1 MENNSILNDELIL
14 MRKQLSVLKDKVKK
28 QEIINEKTLKR
39 TLSNKSSQLMKDNW
53 KLVIMGLLG
62 VASYVFLFYSLK
74 FSIAFSCFT
83 IIALVASIGIQ
94 CYVTRELSPSVIIN
108 SDTREVY
115 RKAMKLR
122 KFNKMWLYRIGIPF
136 LIIWIPWI
144 AYELSNVVEDKRLL
158 TGYYISG
165 CIGGIIGGI
174 AGIRMYRRH
183 NKIAEDIMDITK
195 DDEDDKFSEL

>member
-1 MENNSILNDELIL
+1 
-14 MRKQLSVLKDKVKK
+14 
-28 QEIINEKTLKR
+28 
-39 TLSNKSSQLMKDNW
+39 
-53 KLVIMGLLG
+53 
-62 VASYVFLFYSLK
+62 
-74 FSIAFSCFT
+74 
-83 IIALVASIGIQ
+83 
-94 CYVTRELSPSVIIN
+94 
-108 SDTREVY
+108 
-115 RKAMKLR
+115 MKLR

-174 AGIRMYRRH
+174 IGISMYRRH